1 MGAQMDGPGGIP
13 VFGLGDPRNTPSD
26 PPTQNGHPGVEA
38 GIGLESPGRGAPG
51 IPSLVFLE
59 RLNGKRLADGRS
71 PMRLQGSQRC

>member
-1 MGAQMDGPGGIP
+1 MGAQMDGPGGVP
-13 VFGLGDPRNTPSD
+13 VFGLGDPRNTLR
-26 PPTQNGHPGVEA
+26 PPTQNGHPGVGA

-71 PMRLQGSQRC
+71 PMRPQGSQRC